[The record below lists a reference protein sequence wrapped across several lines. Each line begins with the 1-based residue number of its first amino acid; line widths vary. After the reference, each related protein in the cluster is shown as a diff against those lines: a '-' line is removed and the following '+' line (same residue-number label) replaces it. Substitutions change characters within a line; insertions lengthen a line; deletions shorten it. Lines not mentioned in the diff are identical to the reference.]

1 MKKTSLLIL
10 LFTLTLST
18 YCQTDSSEVSYVA
31 YWSVGDSYDFK
42 VTKTNM
48 QWSGDSLTKNNMSEY
63 VANFEVIDSTETSYT
78 IIWSFK
84 NELVNTYDIP
94 EPLIE
99 KLSKYSVTEVI
110 YTTSELGEFTGIKNW
125 KELGETMR
133 AMFTDL
139 FTVIS
144 EEQGSDY
151 DKLMK
156 TAEPIIA
163 IYSSQQGVEQMVL
176 PELQLFHFPFGA
188 MFTVSDTID
197 YEDQFPNML
206 GGDPIRAETKL
217 YFESVDYA
225 DDRAMLVQESKLN
238 SDDTRAL
245 LTRLLTQMVQ
255 NDSEFEAALAR
266 ARYDIRTSTH
276 YDYYYYPGIPIKID
290 LNRNTVIDIDDSKT
304 RRVDNI
310 TIELL

>member
-1 MKKTSLLIL
+1 MKTITLLLL
-10 LFTLTLST
+10 LFTMTLSS
-18 YCQTDSSEVSYVA
+18 YCQADTSEVSYVA
-31 YWSVGDSYDFK
+31 YWSVGDSYDFR

-48 QWSGDSLTKNNMSEY
+48 QWSGDSLTKNNTTEY
-63 VANFEVIDSTETSYT
+63 VANFEVIDSTDTSYT
-78 IIWSFK
+78 IIWSFT

-94 EPLIE
+94 ESLIE

-110 YTTSELGEFTGIKNW
+110 YTTSELGEFTGIRNW
-125 KELGETMR
+125 EELGQTMR
-133 AMFTDL
+133 AMFTEL
-139 FTVIS
+139 FTVLA

-151 DKLMK
+151 DALMK

-163 IYSSQQGVEQMVL
+163 IYSSQQGIEQMIL

-188 MFTVSDTID
+188 MFTVSDTIKF
-197 YEDQFPNML
+197 EDQYPNML
-206 GGDPIRAETKL
+206 GGDPIRAESKL

-225 DDRAMLVQESKLN
+225 DERAMLVQESKLN

-245 LTRLLTQMVQ
+245 ITRLLKQMGQ
-255 NDSEFEAALAR
+255 KGSEFDAALGR
-266 ARYDIRTSTH
+266 AEYDIRTSTH

-290 LNRNTVIDIDDSKT
+290 LNRNTVIDIDNTKT

-310 TIELL
+310 IIELL